1 MSDNSTIK
9 RDSEFLAVPQSAP
22 VFQLTYVSTQTRS
35 MGAADLIGML
45 NQAQISNDQL
55 GITGLL
61 LHREDSFFQ
70 IIEGDQQ
77 SVETLF
83 SKIGSDSRHTRV
95 EVMFRGEAKGREFPD
110 WKMGFLELDGIDVR
124 LLPAFSNFLEDD
136 AEPRKF
142 LKALSRGKR
151 LALLFRSVL

>member
-1 MSDNSTIK
+1 MSEKSINK
-9 RDSEFLAVPQSAP
+9 RDSEYSAVPQSGP
-22 VFQLTYVSTQTRS
+22 IFQLTYVSTQTRA

-45 NQAQISNDQL
+45 NQAQIANDQL

-70 IIEGDQQ
+70 IIEGDQA
-77 SVETLF
+77 SVEALF
-83 SKIGSDSRHTRV
+83 QKIESDSRHTRV
-95 EVMFRGEAKGREFPD
+95 EVMFRGASQGREFPD

-124 LLPAFSNFLEDD
+124 MLPAFSNFLDDD

>member
-1 MSDNSTIK
+1 MSDNFTNK
-9 RDSEFLAVPQSAP
+9 RDSEFSTVPENAP
-22 VFQLTYVSTQTRS
+22 IFQLTYVSTQTRD
-35 MGAADLIGML
+35 MNAADLIGML
-45 NQAQISNDQL
+45 NQAQIANDQL

-70 IIEGDQQ
+70 IIEGNQD
-77 SVETLF
+77 SVENLF
-83 SKIGSDSRHTRV
+83 KKIESDSRHTRV
-95 EVMFRGEAKGREFPD
+95 EVMFRGDAKGREFPD

-124 LLPAFSNFLEDD
+124 MLPAFSKFLEDD
-136 AEPRKF
+136 AEPRQF

>member
-1 MSDNSTIK
+1 MSDSSFKTT
-9 RDSEFLAVPQSAP
+9 EYTELPQIEP
-22 VFQLTYVSTQTRS
+22 IFQLTYVSTQTRPMS
-35 MGAADLIGML
+35 AADLISML
-45 NQAQISNDQL
+45 NEAQIKNDGL

-70 IIEGDQQ
+70 IIEGNQQ

-83 SKIGSDSRHTRV
+83 AEIESDSRHTRV
-95 EVMFRGEAKGREFPD
+95 EVMFKGNAKGREFPD

-124 LLPAFSNFLEDD
+124 MLPAFSNFLEDD

-151 LALLFRSVL
+151 LALLFRAVL

>member
-1 MSDNSTIK
+1 MTEKSINK
-9 RDSEFLAVPQSAP
+9 RDSDYSAVPESGP
-22 VFQLTYVSTQTRS
+22 IFQLTYVSTQTRGMS
-35 MGAADLIGML
+35 AADLIGML
-45 NQAQISNDQL
+45 NQAQIANDQL

-70 IIEGDQQ
+70 IIEGSRE

-83 SKIGSDSRHTRV
+83 QKIESDARHTRV
-95 EVMFRGEAKGREFPD
+95 EVMFKGNAKGREFPD

-124 LLPAFSNFLEDD
+124 MLPAFSNFLEDD

>member
-1 MSDNSTIK
+1 MSDNFTNK
-9 RDSEFLAVPQSAP
+9 RDSEFSSVPESAP
-22 VFQLTYVSTQTRS
+22 IFQLTYVSTQTRD
-35 MGAADLIGML
+35 MNAADLIGML
-45 NQAQISNDQL
+45 NQAQIANDLL

-70 IIEGDQQ
+70 IIEGNQD
-77 SVETLF
+77 SVENLF
-83 SKIGSDSRHTRV
+83 KKIESDSRHTRV
-95 EVMFRGEAKGREFPD
+95 EVMFRGDTKGREFPD

-124 LLPAFSNFLEDD
+124 MLPAFSKFLEDD
-136 AEPRKF
+136 AEPRQF

>member
-1 MSDNSTIK
+1 MNDNFGNK
-9 RDSEFLAVPQSAP
+9 RGRELSPVPQSSP
-22 VFQLTYVSTQTRS
+22 IFQLTYVSTQTRD
-35 MGAADLIGML
+35 MNAADLIGML
-45 NQAQISNDQL
+45 NQAQITNDQL

-70 IIEGDQQ
+70 IIEGDQDR
-77 SVETLF
+77 VESLF
-83 SKIGSDSRHTRV
+83 QKIESDSRHTRV
-95 EVMFRGEAKGREFPD
+95 EVMFRGDTNGREFPD

-124 LLPAFSNFLEDD
+124 MLPAFSKFLEDD
-136 AEPRKF
+136 AEPRQF

>member
-1 MSDNSTIK
+1 MNDKSMHE
-9 RDSEFLAVPQSAP
+9 RDSDFTAVPQSAP
-22 VFQLTYVSTQTRS
+22 LFQLTYVSTQTRD

-45 NQAQISNDQL
+45 NQAQIANDQK

-70 IIEGDQQ
+70 IIEGDQE
-77 SVETLF
+77 SVEALF
-83 SKIGSDSRHTRV
+83 KKIESDSRHTRV
-95 EVMFRGEAKGREFPD
+95 EVMFRGASVGREFPD

-124 LLPAFSNFLEDD
+124 MLPAFSKFLEDD
-136 AEPRKF
+136 AEPRQF